1 MSRETTKAG
10 KQGKLQRFSA
20 ALAAN
25 SADLPHLEG
34 SRTQFA
40 ALLTQAEE
48 AAKQQAALT
57 AGKQEASK
65 QLRTFLAESERLAN
79 VLRLAVVQHYGI
91 RAEKLAEFG
100 LQPFRGRNRKAKP
113 TPTPQKPP
121 ASPEPQATPS
131 TAEPHASTPDL
142 STAETV

>member
-1 MSRETTKAG
+1 MARETTNAG

-34 SRTQFA
+34 SRTQLA
-40 ALLTQAEE
+40 TLLTQAEE

-65 QLRTFLAESERLAN
+65 QLRTFLTESERLAN

-100 LQPFRGRNRKAKP
+100 LQPFRGRNRTVKP
-113 TPTPQKPP
+113 TPTPQKPQEPP
-121 ASPEPQATPS
+121 ASPSA
-131 TAEPHASTPDL
+131 
-142 STAETV
+142 AETPASAPRPSSAEIR